1 MSKVRKHF
9 ENNKNGKII
18 YHNSPQKQCLDGKRR
33 KISIKKTLAFK
44 IVRQNKIKST
54 TDI

>member
-1 MSKVRKHF
+1 MLRWKKK
-9 ENNKNGKII
+9 KNF
-18 YHNSPQKQCLDGKRR
+18 N
-33 KISIKKTLAFK
+33 KKTLAFK

>member
-1 MSKVRKHF
+1 MLKWKKKKNF
-9 ENNKNGKII
+9 NKK
-18 YHNSPQKQCLDGKRR
+18 PLD
-33 KISIKKTLAFK
+33 FK